1 MDISDYKSKI
11 LKKIENEK
19 GVLDPDSN
27 ELVELAQN
35 EKAVDELIESLKQP
49 GQSDQSK
56 QSTLDLL
63 NTIKVF
69 SPVLSKKMSEF
80 KDALRGL
87 LDSQSPNLRQK
98 AFSSLAI
105 MKDSVAQQRLR
116 ADLLSGKNEKDKLV
130 PTHQAIA
137 MLGFDEKAL
146 DIPLLKQLVE
156 NPPDKLSL
164 IEAVRH
170 IPSND
175 ETFEL
180 LKKLMEDKSNPIEVR
195 SMVPDLINKTN
206 PIEFLESANKILND
220 KGTSFDLIPSL
231 ASGVAGILAKGLMSP
246 MSLMSM
252 KILFEQVIKKAPE
265 DIKSSV
271 INILNSEQFSKE

>member
-1 MDISDYKSKI
+1 MDIPDYRSKI
-11 LKKIENEK
+11 LKKIESGK
-19 GVLDPDSN
+19 GVPDPDSK
-27 ELVELAQN
+27 ELIELAHN
-35 EKAVDELIESLKQP
+35 EKAIDELIESLKVP

-87 LDSQSPNLRQK
+87 MDSQSPNLRQK
-98 AFSSLAI
+98 AFSSLAV
-105 MKDSVAQQRLR
+105 MKDSIAQQRLKE
-116 ADLLSGKNEKDKLV
+116 DLLSGKNEKDKLV

-146 DIPLLKQLVE
+146 DISLLTKVVE

-170 IPSND
+170 IPSNE

-180 LKKLMEDKSNPIEVR
+180 LKNVMEDKSKPIEVR
-195 SMVPDLINKTN
+195 SMVPGLINKTN
-206 PIEFLESANKILND
+206 PIEFLVSANKILND
-220 KGTSFDLIPSL
+220 KSINFDLIPSL
-231 ASGVAGILAKGLMSP
+231 AIGVAGILAKGLVP
-246 MSLMSM
+246 EIATM

-265 DIKSSV
+265 DIKSTV
-271 INILNSEQFSKE
+271 LNILSSEQFSKK